1 VIVPVVRYLSVSVL
15 DYPQFRVLKDK
26 CSVISITC

>member
-1 VIVPVVRYLSVSVL
+1 MIVSVVRYLSVSVL

-26 CSVISITC
+26 CSVISRTC

>member
-1 VIVPVVRYLSVSVL
+1 MIVPVVRYLTVSVL

-26 CSVISITC
+26 CSVISRTC